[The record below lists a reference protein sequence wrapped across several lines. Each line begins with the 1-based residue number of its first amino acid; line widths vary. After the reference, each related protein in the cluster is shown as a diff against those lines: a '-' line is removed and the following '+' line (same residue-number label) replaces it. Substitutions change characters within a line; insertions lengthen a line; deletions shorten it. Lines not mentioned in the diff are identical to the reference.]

1 MATHKN
7 ITHPSSYRKAK
18 RAPVSRL
25 SARQR
30 GTTLPTAERQSAVS
44 KVERIGYD
52 LVPHRKTRGK
62 KATFNNYS
70 KLEWEPW
77 TREPGM
83 RPGGGCS
90 VVIWRG

>member
-18 RAPVSRL
+18 RAPVSRRC
-25 SARQR
+25 ARQR
-30 GTTLPTAERQSAVS
+30 GTTLPTAERKSAVS